1 MKPLT
6 EWTTDEL
13 RGELYDCGSQF
24 DEALAE
30 LLRREREA
38 MKERCAAAL
47 EAFDNVQYPASCR
60 KPAFALSDLIRV
72 VRGLQ

>member
-30 LLRREREA
+30 LLRRERE
-38 MKERCAAAL
+38 RCADECERIGGEYRYDYAQSAYRAAT
-47 EAFDNVQYPASCR
+47 A
-60 KPAFALSDLIRV
+60 I
-72 VRGLQ
+72 RGLK